1 MRKTYR
7 NLALYVN
14 DQSCSTTCYPH
25 VSANV
30 ETRGE
35 AVFAAVNG
43 VDGVTA
49 NEGHWKWPF
58 QSWGINRRED
68 AAIKIDFGREVEI
81 DRIILYTRAD
91 FPHEFMIEKRKVS
104 WIELCDLIKADDPS
118 PFPALTQI
126 EVYGNDL

>member
-7 NLALYVN
+7 NLALNVN

-25 VSANV
+25 VS
-30 ETRGE
+30 
-35 AVFAAVNG
+35 
-43 VDGVTA
+43 A

-91 FPHEFMIEKRKVS
+91 FPHDSWWEQATIRYSDGSAEKISMQKS
-104 WIELCDLIKADDPS
+104 IS
-118 PFPALTQI
+118 PMNL
-126 EVYGNDL
+126 